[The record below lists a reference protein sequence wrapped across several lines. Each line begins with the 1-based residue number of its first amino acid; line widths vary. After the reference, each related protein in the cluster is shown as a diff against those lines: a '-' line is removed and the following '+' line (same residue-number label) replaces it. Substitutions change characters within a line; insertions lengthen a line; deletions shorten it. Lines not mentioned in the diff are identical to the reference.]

1 MNTQTINSTTQAA
14 AVLITSIFFYM
25 ILTISVGPVVDIFVY
40 EIAGVLPLS
49 ATAQGWMNDIIL
61 FGSWWFHLIKLMIV
75 IMIVWFFIFI
85 LKRWR
90 YNRQVDEF
98 DWYERM

>member
-1 MNTQTINSTTQAA
+1 MNLESISSTTQAA
-14 AVLITSIFFYM
+14 GVLITSFFFYM
-25 ILTISVGPVVDIFVY
+25 MLTLTVGPVVDVFVY
-40 EIAGVLPLS
+40 DVAGIMPLS
-49 ATAQGWMNDIIL
+49 MTAQGWMQDIIL
-61 FGSWWFHLIKLMIV
+61 FGTWWYHLIKFMVV
-75 IMIVWFFIFI
+75 ILIVWFFIFI